1 MLYFYEIYIIIY
13 QCVRYYQF
21 IRQIFYI
28 YNFQTVVLLQND
40 YQSSPKLFMIL
51 FPSRFDCSVAISGLL
66 TIVDFISQTSLGT
79 FFVVIGIALG
89 YHDHIIAH
97 ISDLILHLLT
107 GLTVRNIFGPVFL
120 FWKGFTLM
128 NLIKE

>member
-51 FPSRFDCSVAISGLL
+51 FPSRFDCSVAIYGLL
-66 TIVDFISQTSLGT
+66 TIVDFISHFARYILCSYWYSLG
-79 FFVVIGIALG
+79 
-89 YHDHIIAH
+89 YYDPIIAH

-107 GLTVRNIFGPVFL
+107 GLIVRNIFGPISL